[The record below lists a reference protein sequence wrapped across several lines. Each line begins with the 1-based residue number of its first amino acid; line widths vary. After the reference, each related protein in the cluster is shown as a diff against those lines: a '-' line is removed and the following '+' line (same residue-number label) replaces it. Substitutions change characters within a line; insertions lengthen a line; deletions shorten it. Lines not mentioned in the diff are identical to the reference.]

1 MRLDFPAQAPL
12 TLICMRFRKAL
23 LFTALVSA
31 LSIYGLDCFAAV
43 VPAQMAQ
50 CCKTMPCSHSKNCC
64 KSQTH
69 ASSAFIVV
77 SAAKLAFPSVVH
89 AAAVSGHQSHLVDNA
104 VPAFAA
110 SRCHAPPGPLI
121 AASLLILRI

>member
-1 MRLDFPAQAPL
+1 
-12 TLICMRFRKAL
+12 MRFRKAL
-23 LFTALVSA
+23 LFTVLVSA

-43 VPAQMAQ
+43 APAQMAQ

-69 ASSAFIVV
+69 ASSAFIVT
-77 SAAKLAFPSVVH
+77 STAKLAFPSVVH
-89 AAAVSGHQSHLVDNA
+89 AAVVSAYQSHLVGHA

-110 SRCHAPPGPLI
+110 SQCHAPPGTLI
-121 AASLLILRI
+121 ADSLPTLRI